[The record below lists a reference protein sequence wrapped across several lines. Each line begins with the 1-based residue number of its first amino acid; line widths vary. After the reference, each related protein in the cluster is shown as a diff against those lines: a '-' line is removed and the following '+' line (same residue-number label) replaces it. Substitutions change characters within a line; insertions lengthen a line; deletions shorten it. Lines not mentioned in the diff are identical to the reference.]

1 MSNSDD
7 VTNYHDTLCIPLV
20 KRAPT
25 YSGLEALSE
34 FLFSIFNVDIS
45 FSRIFILIE
54 SRHDLLMQIRKSCLD
69 GSFFRMIYSS
79 LQNSLKPLKIFHEED
94 VSLAFTQMLANH
106 IDKITCQ
113 AQPH

>member
-25 YSGLEALSE
+25 NSGLEALSG
-34 FLFSIFNVDIS
+34 FFSIFNVDIS